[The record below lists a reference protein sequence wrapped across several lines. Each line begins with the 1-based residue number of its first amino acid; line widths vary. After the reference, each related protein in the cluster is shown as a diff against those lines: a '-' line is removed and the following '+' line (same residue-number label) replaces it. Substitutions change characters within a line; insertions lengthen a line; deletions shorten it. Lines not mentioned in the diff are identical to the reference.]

1 MCSTLKTLTDE
12 GEVLI
17 LHMDIERP
25 YYIDKGANV
34 ENFMSGTFHGESGAH
49 KFIISAFDSK
59 ETKVSVPFTG
69 TATAYFLRS
78 DGSTL
83 TVNASVGD
91 GKITAI
97 LNHDCY
103 DVPGR
108 FTFTIFNQANDVDT
122 CIYACIGNVYRTRLG
137 PLIDSGEVVPSL
149 DDVIK
154 RMNAVRAATDAANNA
169 AALASS
175 TAVAFG
181 PYNAFDILA
190 GCSKPTR
197 TVSGITFS
205 WSGNKL
211 IVDGTFPS
219 GGTNQSASANAF
231 NSDNSFPFGMKP
243 GMTIRLAADITPAW
257 LYIAFYQNGAWS
269 QNTYTS
275 FVTRTVQ
282 VPSDATGV
290 RFGVGVSNL
299 YEQSPD
305 YGHVEV
311 EVAILSSDVM
321 TNSELKNMIQHTF
334 PFHGA
339 SDGGTIFSSDLNDLD
354 EEGTYILEGSGE
366 FVNSPYASPRTGG
379 MLLIVYP
386 VVRTYGY
393 QPTATMHQVII
404 YVRENAIWVRSR
416 SSGVWTSWGRCSLPA
431 GPSSDGTYT
440 LKCTVSNN
448 ALTYTWA
455 RD

>member
-1 MCSTLKTLTDE
+1 MAIYPIQRSVNLDETLRKDTLY
-12 GEVLI
+12 GEL
-17 LHMDIERP
+17 
-25 YYIDKGANV
+25 YG
-34 ENFMSGTFHGESGAH
+34 GEQDSH
-49 KFIISAFDSK
+49 EFIISATRGGADYAFD
-59 ETKVSVPFTG
+59 G
-69 TATAYFLRS
+69 TTTARFIRA
-78 DGSTL
+78 DGQTL
-83 TVNASVGD
+83 MLSGMVAG
-91 GKITAI
+91 GKCIVELPQA
-97 LNHDCY
+97 CY
-103 DVPGR
+103 AVPGR
-108 FTFTIFNQANDVDT
+108 FTLTIFNTPSSGGKGAVYNCT
-122 CIYACIGNVYRTRLG
+122 GNVAQTTTGEELDPG
-137 PLIDSGEVVPSL
+137 TAVPDIDDIQAEYQ
-149 DDVIK
+149 
-154 RMNAVRAATDAANNA
+154 RMQAATDAANNA

-190 GCSKPTR
+190 GCQKVTR
-197 TVSGITFS
+197 TVNGITFS
-205 WSGNKL
+205 WSGNNL

-219 GGTNQSASANAF
+219 GGTNQSATTNAF

-243 GMTIRLAADITPAW
+243 GMTIRLAADIAPAW

-275 FVTRTVQ
+275 FATRTVQ
-282 VPSDATGV
+282 VPSDAAGV

-321 TNSELKNMIQHTF
+321 TNSELKNADAELKNMIQHTF

-339 SDGGTIFSSDLNDLD
+339 SDGGTRFSSDLNDLD
-354 EEGTYILEGSGE
+354 EEGTYILEGNGT
-366 FVNSPYASPRTGG
+366 FVNGPYDSPRAGG

-448 ALTYTWA
+448 ALTYTWV

>member
-1 MCSTLKTLTDE
+1 
-12 GEVLI
+12 
-17 LHMDIERP
+17 MDIERP

-103 DVPGR
+103 NVPGR
-108 FTFTIFNQANDVDT
+108 FTFTIFNQANDIDT
-122 CIYACIGNVYRTRLG
+122 CIYACVGNVYRTRLG

-149 DDVIK
+149 DDIIAQYK
-154 RMNAVRAATDAANNA
+154 AMRAATDAANNA

-190 GCSKPTR
+190 GCQKVTR
-197 TVSGITFS
+197 TVNGITFS
-205 WSGNKL
+205 WTGNKI

-219 GGTNQSASANAF
+219 VGTNQSASTNVF
-231 NSDNSFPFGMKP
+231 NSENSFPFGMKP
-243 GMTIRLAADITPAW
+243 GMTIRLAADIAPAW
-257 LYIAFYQNGAWS
+257 LYIAFYQNGEWS

-275 FVTRTVQ
+275 VVTRTVQ
-282 VPSDATGV
+282 VPSDAAGV
-290 RFGVGVSNL
+290 RFGIGVSNL

-321 TNSELKNMIQHTF
+321 TNAELKNADDELKNMIQHTF

-339 SDGGTIFSSDLNDLD
+339 SDGGAKFSSDLNDLD

-404 YVRENAIWVRSR
+404 YVRENAIWIRYR
-416 SSGVWTSWGRCSLPA
+416 SSGVWSSWGLCSLPI

-448 ALTYTWA
+448 ALTYAWV